1 MDRDP
6 RRRHARYT
14 GEGGTGAPALEPPRR
29 TGLAAVKSVEKELAM
44 KKTLSFALVGM
55 LSLALAAPASAGR
68 GHGGGFQ
75 GGSRGGFQSGGFQS
89 GGFHHGGFHRG
100 GFHRFGCCFGPA
112 FVGGVFVGSPLAYPY
127 YAYPY
132 PYPVYYPEP
141 VYVPA
146 PAYQPQPQLSVAPS
160 VQREVCYVAGCYRL
174 QGDGVTVAYRWVWI
188 PTVPEPPPA
197 PPTAPPGGP
206 PAPSGLVPA
215 DPASS
220 HPTQQLYRWI
230 DEQGVATWTNS
241 GEAVPDRYRTQPKRS
256 LSF

>member
-1 MDRDP
+1 M
-6 RRRHARYT
+6 RR
-14 GEGGTGAPALEPPRR
+14 
-29 TGLAAVKSVEKELAM
+29 
-44 KKTLSFALVGM
+44 
-55 LSLALAAPASAGR
+55 LALACALGIAVILIILPSAAGATGR
-68 GHGGGFQ
+68 HGHGTVVVA
-75 GGSRGGFQSGGFQS
+75 SRGSVVVVPRSSVVVVSPARPHVFVGARVFVGP
-89 GGFHHGGFHRG
+89 R

-112 FVGGVFVGSPLAYPY
+112 FVGGVFVGSALAYPN

-146 PAYQPQPQLSVAPS
+146 PAYQPQLSVAPS
-160 VQREVCYVAGCYRL
+160 IQREVCYVGGCYRL

-197 PPTAPPGGP
+197 PPTAPPAGP

-241 GEAVPDRYRTQPKRS
+241 GEAVPDRYRTPPKRS

>member
-1 MDRDP
+1 MGIHGADSSVTMRQARRALP
-6 RRRHARYT
+6 RSSRRR
-14 GEGGTGAPALEPPRR
+14 GADLASMEP
-29 TGLAAVKSVEKELAM
+29 VEKELAM
-44 KKTLSFALVGM
+44 KKIFILALVGI

-68 GHGGGFQ
+68 GRGGGFQ
-75 GGSRGGFQSGGFQS
+75 GGSRGGFQSGGF
-89 GGFHHGGFHRG
+89 HHGRFHRG
-100 GFHRFGCCFGPA
+100 GFHRFNCCFGPA
-112 FVGGVFVGSPLAYPY
+112 FVGVVFVGSALAYPY

-146 PAYQPQPQLSVAPS
+146 PTYQAQPQLYAAPS

-197 PPTAPPGGP
+197 PPTAPPAGP